1 MKPPPFL
8 LGAGLLFWGWQAG
21 FPFVGALMAIAIE
34 CARWIHTRWELS
46 DDDFRRIWIFSYLLL
61 LGATVYA
68 FSLND
73 GPGNFRG
80 LFQHP
85 NLRTERNA
93 GTTTARTLA
102 LTMRW
107 LPMIFFAF
115 IGAQIFSVRQ
125 KVPLHTI
132 STLVRRRWK
141 KAKRLGQPWPSDRN
155 VDISYTYFALC
166 VLGAAA
172 HASEDTKFFWGLC
185 VLLAWTL
192 WAGRPCRYGLA
203 VWASALGIA
212 VVLGYFGQASLG
224 RVQRYF
230 ETFDPNWLTSFS
242 RKGPDPF
249 QSKTALGQIGQIKL
263 SSKIMI
269 RVQPIGANP
278 VPTLL
283 REASYR
289 NYKAQVWYAG
299 NSRNDFENI
308 LEETNRGTWI
318 LLRQKTNTLAI
329 NLACYLPGGKALL
342 PLPAGSGRLEHLSAY
357 LLSKNS
363 SGAVLAE
370 GPGLVMFDARFGP
383 GPTIDYPPE
392 PRDDL
397 LVNPREA
404 DAVDRVLAELRLS
417 GQNTQQAMRDI
428 STFFQS
434 KFTYRMWQDQP
445 GSTGRAAT
453 DTNVTPLSRFLLE
466 TRSGHCEYFATA
478 TVLLLRQLGIP
489 ARYAVGYAIHESS
502 GKGYVVRQRDAH
514 AWCLVWE
521 KEREIWRDFDTTPAS
536 WVEAE
541 SARASPYQSLSDFWS
556 RIRFELAKL
565 RWGQTRLRQ
574 YILWGLIPVLSL
586 LFYQIIRRVRGKR
599 GKNGRKSPVGESTW
613 PGLDSEFYQ
622 LERKLIQRGV
632 SREPG
637 EPLSV
642 WLPRAIADPGLFE
655 IRHPLQQLLLL
666 HYRYRFDPLGLSQSD
681 REALR
686 REANVCLTRLKQ
698 AAARAV

>member
-21 FPFVGALMAIAIE
+21 FPFLGALMAVAIE
-34 CARWIHTRWELS
+34 SPRWIHMRWELS
-46 DDDFRRIWIFSYLLL
+46 DEDFRRIWVFSTLLL

-68 FSLND
+68 FSLNN
-73 GPGNFRG
+73 GPGNFRV
-80 LFQHP
+80 LFQNP

-93 GTTTARTLA
+93 GTTVARTMA

-115 IGAQIFSVRQ
+115 IGAQLFSVRE
-125 KVPLHTI
+125 KIPLHTI

-141 KAKRLGQPWPSDRN
+141 KARRLGQPWPSDRGVN
-155 VDISYTYFALC
+155 IAYPYFALC
-166 VLGAAA
+166 ILGAAA
-172 HASEDTKFFWGLC
+172 HASDDTKFFWGLC
-185 VLLAWTL
+185 VLLAWML
-192 WAGRPCRYGLA
+192 WAGRPWRYGLA
-203 VWASALGIA
+203 VWACVLA
-212 VVLGYFGQASLG
+212 VAIVLGYFGQSSLG

-230 ETFDPNWLTSFS
+230 EKFDPQWLTSLF
-242 RKGPDPF
+242 RKGTDPF
-249 QSKTALGQIGQIKL
+249 QSKTALGQIGRSKL

-269 RVQPIGANP
+269 RVQPIATNP

-289 NYKAQVWYAG
+289 TYKAQTWYAD
-299 NSRNDFENI
+299 NSRNDFESV

-318 LLRQKTNTLAI
+318 LLRQKTNTAMV

-342 PLPAGSGRLEHLSAY
+342 PLPSGSGRLERLFAY

-363 SGAVLAE
+363 AGAVLAQ

-383 GPTIDYPPE
+383 GQTMDYPPE
-392 PRDDL
+392 RQDL
-397 LVNPREA
+397 SVNPRETA
-404 DAVDRVLAELRLS
+404 ALDQVIVES
-417 GQNTQQAMRDI
+417 GFTARNARQAMLELNK
-428 STFFQS
+428 FFQGN
-434 KFTYRMWQDQP
+434 FTYRMWQDEP
-445 GSTGRAAT
+445 PPDSGP
-453 DTNVTPLSRFLLE
+453 NTPLSRFLLK
-466 TRSGHCEYFATA
+466 THSGHCEYFATA

-489 ARYAVGYAIHESS
+489 ARYAVGYAIHEPL
-502 GKGYVVRQRDAH
+502 GQGYVVRERDAH
-514 AWCLVWE
+514 AWCLVWDDE
-521 KEREIWRDFDTTPAS
+521 SGLWRDFDTTPAS

-541 SARASPYQSLSDFWS
+541 TANHSPFQAWSDFWS

-574 YILWGLIPVLSL
+574 YILWGLIPVLGL
-586 LFYQIIRRVRGKR
+586 LFYQIIRRIRGKR
-599 GKNGRKSPVGESTW
+599 GRNGRKSSAHSFAW

-622 LERKLIQRGV
+622 LERKLVQRGV

-642 WLPRAIADPGLFE
+642 WLPRAIAEPGLFE
-655 IRHPLQQLLLL
+655 IRQPLEQLLLL
-666 HYRYRFDPLGLSQSD
+666 HYRYRFDPLGLGQSD
-681 REALR
+681 REELR
-686 REANVCLTRLKQ
+686 RQASLCLSRLKQ
-698 AAARAV
+698 VTAVGG

>member
-1 MKPPPFL
+1 MKRAPFL
-8 LGAGLLFWGWQAG
+8 LGVGLLFWGWQAG
-21 FPFVGALMAIAIE
+21 FPLIGALMAIAIE
-34 CARWIHTRWELS
+34 SPRWIHTRWELS
-46 DDDFRRIWIFSYLLL
+46 DDDFRRIWVFSTLLL

-80 LFQHP
+80 LFEHP
-85 NLRTERNA
+85 TLRTERSA
-93 GTTTARTLA
+93 GTTMARTVA

-115 IGAQIFSVRQ
+115 IGSQIFSVRQ

-141 KAKRLGQPWPSDRN
+141 KAQRLGQPWPTGRD
-155 VDISYTYFALC
+155 VDISYSYFALC

-172 HASEDTKFFWGLC
+172 HASDDTNFFWGLC
-185 VLLAWTL
+185 ALLAWTL
-192 WAGRPCRYGLA
+192 WAGRPWRYGLA

-212 VVLGYFGQASLG
+212 IVLGYFGQASLG

-230 ETFDPNWLTSFS
+230 ESMNPNWLNSFS
-242 RKGPDPF
+242 RKSPDPY
-249 QSKTALGQIGQIKL
+249 QSKTALGQIGRIKL

-283 REASYR
+283 RENSFR
-289 NYKAQVWYAG
+289 TYKAQTWYAG
-299 NSRNDFENI
+299 NSRNDFENV
-308 LEETNRGTWI
+308 LEETNRATWI
-318 LLRQKTNTLAI
+318 LLRQKTNTADV

-342 PLPAGSGRLEHLSAY
+342 PLPAGSGRLENLWAY
-357 LLSKNS
+357 LLEKNS
-363 SGAVLAE
+363 AGAVRAT

-383 GPTIDYPPE
+383 GQTIDYPPD
-392 PRDDL
+392 PREDL
-397 LVNPREA
+397 VVSPREA
-404 DAVDRVLAELRLS
+404 DAVTQVIAENGLTAE
-417 GQNTQQAMRDI
+417 NTEQAMRALNG
-428 STFFQS
+428 FFQS
-434 KFTYRMWQDQP
+434 KFTYRLWQGEPPPD
-445 GSTGRAAT
+445 STN
-453 DTNVTPLSRFLLE
+453 DTPLARFLLE
-466 TRSGHCEYFATA
+466 TRAGHCEYFATA

-489 ARYAVGYAIHESS
+489 ARYAVGYAIHEPS

-514 AWCLVWE
+514 AWCLVWD
-521 KEREIWRDFDTTPAS
+521 KEREMWRDFDTTPAS

-541 SARASPYQSLSDFWS
+541 AAHASPYQSFSDLWS
-556 RIRFELAKL
+556 RIRFELAKV

-574 YILWGLIPVLSL
+574 YILWGLIPILIL
-586 LFYQIIRRVRGKR
+586 LFYQIIRRIRGKR
-599 GKNGRKSPVGESTW
+599 GLKPRKSWSDDFTR

-642 WLPRAIADPGLFE
+642 WLPRAIAEPGLFD
-655 IRHPLQQLLLL
+655 IRQPLQQLLLL
-666 HYRYRFDPLGLSQSD
+666 HYRYRFDPLGLNQSD

-686 REANVCLTRLKQ
+686 REANLCLARLKSGN
-698 AAARAV
+698 AGPS

>member
-21 FPFVGALMAIAIE
+21 FPLAGAVMAIAIE
-34 CARWIHTRWELS
+34 SPRWIHTRWELS
-46 DDDFRRIWIFSYLLL
+46 DEDFRRIWLFSTLLL

-73 GPGNFRG
+73 GPANFRV
-80 LFQHP
+80 LFQSP
-85 NLRTERNA
+85 SLRSERTA
-93 GTTTARTLA
+93 GTTTARTMA

-115 IGAQIFSVRQ
+115 IGAQLFSVRE
-125 KVPLHTI
+125 KVPLHAI

-141 KAKRLGQPWPSDRN
+141 KARRLGQPWPADRTVN
-155 VDISYTYFALC
+155 ISYPYFALC
-166 VLGAAA
+166 ILAAAA

-185 VLLAWTL
+185 VLIAWTL
-192 WAGRPCRYGLA
+192 WASRSWRYGLA
-203 VWASALGIA
+203 VWACALGVA
-212 VVLGYFGQASLG
+212 VGLGYFGQGSLG
-224 RVQRYF
+224 RVQRYI
-230 ETFDPNWLTSFS
+230 ETLNPDWLNALS
-242 RKGPDPF
+242 RKGTDPF
-249 QSKTALGQIGQIKL
+249 QSKTALGQIGRIKL
-263 SSKIMI
+263 SSKIMV
-269 RVQPIGANP
+269 RVQPIETNP

-289 NYKAQVWYAG
+289 TYKAQTWYAG
-299 NSRNDFENI
+299 NSRNDFENV
-308 LEETNRGTWI
+308 LEETNHGTWI
-318 LLRQKTNTLAI
+318 LLREKTNTAAV

-342 PLPAGSGRLEHLSAY
+342 PLPVGSGRLEHLFAY

-363 SGAVLAE
+363 AGAVLAQ

-383 GPTIDYPPE
+383 GQTIDYPPDLK
-392 PRDDL
+392 DDL
-397 LVNPREA
+397 AGNSREA
-404 DAVDRVLAELRLS
+404 DALAKVVAELGLT
-417 GQNTQQAMRDI
+417 GQNTRQAMR
-428 STFFQS
+428 TLNAFFQS
-434 KFTYRMWQDQP
+434 KFTYRMWQDEP
-445 GSTGRAAT
+445 LT
-453 DTNVTPLSRFLLE
+453 DSASDTPLSRFLLQ
-466 TRSGHCEYFATA
+466 THSGHCEYFATA

-489 ARYAVGYAIHESS
+489 ARYAVGYAIHEPS

-514 AWCLVWE
+514 AWCLVWDAE
-521 KEREIWRDFDTTPAS
+521 SGLWRDFDTTPAS

-541 SARASPYQSLSDFWS
+541 ARASPFQSLSDFWS

-574 YILWGLIPVLSL
+574 YILWGVIPVLGL

-599 GKNGRKSPVGESTW
+599 GLNPRKSWSDDFSW

-637 EPLSV
+637 EPLSA
-642 WLPRAIADPGLFE
+642 WLPRAIAEPGLVE
-655 IRHPLQQLLLL
+655 IRPSLQQLLLL

-686 REANVCLTRLKQ
+686 GEASFCLARLKQ
-698 AAARAV
+698 ATAIPV